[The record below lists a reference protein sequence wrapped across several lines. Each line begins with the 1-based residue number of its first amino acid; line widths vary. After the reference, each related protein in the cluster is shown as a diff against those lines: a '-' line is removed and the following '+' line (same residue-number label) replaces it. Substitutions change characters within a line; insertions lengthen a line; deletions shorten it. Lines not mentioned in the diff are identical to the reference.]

1 MKQPLY
7 TLKVILKLLLNF
19 SIIRLMCTPYLPV
32 TNCQQNIV
40 NKIFMNE
47 LFVNLYRPLFSY
59 LRNLL

>member
-19 SIIRLMCTPYLPV
+19 SIIRLMRTPYLPV
-32 TNCQQNIV
+32 TNCQQNVV